1 MRRLTL
7 RHLSFFL
14 FSAIGCMALAQ
25 PLNGQILISEWM
37 ASNGD
42 SSVDEDGDSSDWVEI
57 WNRGNQ
63 SVSLENFSLSVDLE
77 DPRQWVFPS
86 VSLQSGQ
93 RLLIWASGKDRV
105 DPSLPLHTNFKLN
118 ADGGSLGLW
127 YSDGQTLVSAFE
139 AYPKQRRD
147 VSYGQDGSGQNRYF
161 LQPTPGQANGTGVI
175 GFVADTQF
183 SVDRGFYTDPFSLV
197 ISTQTEGAS
206 IRYTTDGTMPTA
218 GQGNLYTGPI
228 RIDQTTSLRAIAYRS
243 GYEPSNVDTQTYLFL
258 KDVIRQA
265 ADGRAPTGWPTRWG
279 SNTVD
284 YGMDPDV
291 VDDPA
296 YRDTI
301 IDDMQT
307 LPSYSIVMNLDDF
320 FGSSGIYSNPGQDGR
335 EWERPCSVELIHPGG
350 EKGFQI
356 NAGIRVRGG
365 FSRSTSNPKHALR
378 LFFRNEYGAGKL
390 NYPVF
395 GPDATQS
402 FDGFDLRTFQNYSWS
417 FQGDSRGIFLRD
429 VFSRDV
435 QLAMGHH
442 AERGDFAH
450 LYINGMYWGLYN
462 TVERP
467 EASYAASYYGGQKE
481 DYDVI
486 KVEAGPYTINATD
499 GNTQAW
505 RDLFN
510 ASRAGFD
517 SMESYQKVLGNN
529 PDGTPNPDYPVLVD
543 PINLIDYMLII
554 LYGGNL
560 DAPISNFLG
569 NTRPNNFYSVRSR
582 VGELGFQHFV
592 HDAEHTL
599 LNANENRLGPYTAG
613 NTFTYFNPQYL
624 WQQLQANEEFTQL
637 IGDRIHRHLFNDG
650 ALTTEKATE
659 LYLKRKNQ
667 IDRAVVAESA
677 RWGDSKRSNP
687 FTRDRDWISSIN
699 SVLNSFIERRSSIL
713 LNQLKSRNLYPDT
726 DAPIFSQFGGVIS
739 NGFEL
744 LMDAGNATEI
754 LYTLDGSDPRLLGGS
769 RSPAARNYQQG
780 VRLTE
785 HASVKARGLRAGQW
799 SALVEAHFII
809 QRDFT
814 DLMISEIMYHPSDE
828 EGVDGDTFEFIEL
841 KNVSNQTMQLG
852 GVHFTA
858 GIDYTFEEG
867 AELAP
872 GAFAVLVHD
881 APSFASR
888 YPGVPV
894 AGVYEGRLNNGG
906 EAIALVHASG
916 TPLTHVRFGDEE
928 PWPVLADGEGF
939 SLVPRQTLAMEF
951 QDEVGRWRASS
962 LRGGS
967 PGQDDF
973 TQAIPQ
979 VVINELLAHTD
990 LPLVDAIELF
1000 NPLDQPADLSGWY
1013 LTDDR
1018 SDPKQYQLPPGSVIP
1033 PKSYLVL
1040 TESDFNPRPGSV
1052 GSFTFSS
1059 LGESAYLFSADA
1071 SGQLTGYSQGFDFGP
1086 TANGVSLGRYLN
1098 SLGEVDYVAQQSMSL
1113 GTDNTGPLVG
1123 PVVINEIH
1131 SQPRV
1136 GEPAYIE
1143 IKNISGEEVPLFDP
1157 LYPSNTWQV
1166 EGIGFSLPLGIRLA
1180 PGELLILASVDE
1192 AQFRSVFAIPDSVK
1206 VLGPFAGQLQPDGE
1220 RIKLL
1225 RPDDP
1230 EETTSGT
1237 MVPMILVDS
1246 VRYDDQAPWPDL
1258 QAVAGASLE
1267 KIQSAA
1273 YGNDPAHWRSSF
1285 GQPSPGVD
1293 NDGNR
1298 APVVEAGESHSL
1310 SAEQFP
1316 LIVRLGGEAW
1326 DDGLPESSPG
1336 LIFEWLQVEGPGQ
1349 LYFASPDNLNTELW
1363 VPGAGDWKV
1372 ALTASD
1378 GELEASDIL
1387 EIHVERPFGSGSI
1400 IEAGATWRYL
1410 DRGNAPA
1417 STWKDVSFD
1426 DSQWSQGEASFG
1438 YGDGDETTVLDYG
1451 GNASNKRR
1459 TYYFRHAFSLADP
1472 QSVKSL
1478 QLAVVRDDGVVVYVN
1493 GKEVF
1498 RDNLPEGI
1506 ITFDTFAL
1514 SAVGGADET
1523 TFFEASLDEVALGRQ
1538 NVIAVELH
1546 QANASSSDTSFDL
1559 KLDGEIA
1566 PNNQAPEITI
1576 AQNLQGEVGEWL
1588 LLDGSWSDDGLPV
1601 TPGLVGFVWDQVQGP
1616 GEVLLENPQL
1626 FPSRAWF
1633 DQPGEYELALTYS
1646 DGVVTRTLPVRV
1658 SVHESDPEEGVATLM
1673 IEMGPTPQLV
1683 LKLLAGQEALISVST
1698 DLKQWTPLWTVRSD
1712 ENDET
1717 FRWDLSEYTD
1727 SPAIY
1732 LKSESSPVP

>member
-1 MRRLTL
+1 MQDLLRYRLSGLTTL
-7 RHLSFFL
+7 LLWLGLSMGSL
-14 FSAIGCMALAQ
+14 Q
-25 PLNGQILISEWM
+25 GQILISEWM

-42 SSVDEDGDSSDWVEI
+42 SSVDEDGESSDWVEI

-63 SVSLENFSLSVDLE
+63 SISLEGFSLSVNLE
-77 DPRQWVFPS
+77 DPRQWVFPAITLS
-86 VSLQSGQ
+86 SGQ
-93 RLLIWASGKDRV
+93 RMFVWASGKDRV
-105 DPSLPLHTNFKLN
+105 DPTLPLHTNFRLD
-118 ADGGSLGLW
+118 ADGGSLWLW
-127 YSDGQTLVSAFE
+127 YSDGQTLVSAYE
-139 AYPKQRRD
+139 DYPKQRRD
-147 VSYGQDGSGQNRYF
+147 VSYGLDESGQNRFF
-161 LQPTPGQANGTGVI
+161 LQATPGQANASGVL

-183 SVDRGFYTDPFSLV
+183 SIDRGFYTEPFSLI
-197 ISTQTEGAS
+197 ISSQTEGAS
-206 IRYTTDGTMPTA
+206 IRYTTDGTMPTS
-218 GQGNLYTGPI
+218 QRGNVYTRPI
-228 RIDQTTSLRAIAYRS
+228 IIDQTTTLRAIAYRD
-243 GYEPSNVDTQTYLFL
+243 GFEPSNVDTQTYLFL
-258 KDVIRQA
+258 QDVIRQA
-265 ADGRAPTGWPTRWG
+265 SDGRAPTGWPTRWG

-284 YGMDPDV
+284 YGMDPAV

-335 EWERPCSVELIHPGG
+335 NWERPCSVELIHPGG

-442 AERGDFAH
+442 AERGDYVH

-499 GNTQAW
+499 GNTRAW
-505 RDLFN
+505 RELFN
-510 ASRAGFD
+510 ASRTGFE

-543 PINLIDYMLII
+543 PVNLIDYMLVI

-569 NTRPNNFYSVRSR
+569 NNRPNNFYSVRSR
-582 VGELGFQHFV
+582 LGEMGFQHFV

-599 LNANENRLGPYTAG
+599 LNVNENRLGPYNAG
-613 NTFTYFNPQYL
+613 RSFTYFNPQYL
-624 WQQLQANEEFTQL
+624 WQRLQANEEFTLL

-659 LYLKRKNQ
+659 LFLRRKDQ

-677 RWGDSKRSNP
+677 RWGDSKRARP
-687 FTRDRDWISSIN
+687 CTRDREWVSSIN
-699 SVLNSFIERRSSIL
+699 TVLNSFIARRSRIL
-713 LNQLKSRNLYPDT
+713 RNQLKSRNLYPDT
-726 DAPIFSQFGGVIS
+726 EAPVFNQFGGVVPD
-739 NGFEL
+739 GFEL
-744 LMDAGNATEI
+744 RMDGGNATEI
-754 LYTLDGSDPRLLGGS
+754 VYTLDGSDPRLLGGM
-769 RSPAARNYQQG
+769 RSPSARSYQQG

-785 HASVKARGLRAGQW
+785 HARVKARGLRSGQW
-799 SALVEAHFII
+799 SALAEAAFVID
-809 QRDFT
+809 RGFT
-814 DLMISEIMYHPSDE
+814 DLMISEIMYHPSGED
-828 EGVDGDTFEFIEL
+828 GVDGDVFEFIEL
-841 KNVSNQTMQLG
+841 KNVSNQVMAMG
-852 GVHFTA
+852 GIHFIQ
-858 GIDYTFEEG
+858 GIDYTFDDG
-867 AELAP
+867 VELAP
-872 GAFAVLVHD
+872 GAFAVLVQD
-881 APSFASR
+881 AEAFASR

-894 AGVYEGRLNNGG
+894 TGVYGGRLNNGG
-906 EAIALVHASG
+906 EDVVLVHASG
-916 TPLTHVRFGDEE
+916 APLTQVRYRDEE
-928 PWPVLADGEGF
+928 PWPILADGEGF
-939 SLVPRQTLAMEF
+939 SLVPLQTLSMES
-951 QDEVGRWRASS
+951 QDEVVRWRASS
-962 LRGGS
+962 LRGGT
-967 PGQDDF
+967 PGRDDF
-973 TQAIPQ
+973 MQEIPP
-979 VVINELLAHTD
+979 VVITELLAHTD
-990 LPLVDAIELF
+990 LPLMDAIELF
-1000 NPLDQPADLSGWY
+1000 NPLDQPVDVSGWY
-1013 LTDDR
+1013 VTDDR
-1018 SDPKQYQLPPGSVIP
+1018 SKPGKYRLPSGSVIP
-1033 PKSYLVL
+1033 GKSYWVL
-1040 TESDFNPRPGSV
+1040 SESEFHPMPGSE

-1086 TANGVSLGRYLN
+1086 TANGVSLGRHIN
-1098 SLGEVDYVAQQSMSL
+1098 SEGEVDYVAQQTLTL
-1113 GTDNTGPLVG
+1113 GAENTAPRVG

-1131 SQPRV
+1131 SRPQA
-1136 GEPAYIE
+1136 GDPAYIE
-1143 IKNISGEEVPLFDP
+1143 LKNISGREISLFDP
-1157 LYPSNTWQV
+1157 ANPANTWRV
-1166 EGIGFSLPLGIRLA
+1166 EGIGFSMPAGLRLA
-1180 PGELLILASVDE
+1180 AGELLIVASVDE
-1192 AQFRSVFAIPDSVK
+1192 SQFRQSFAVPDSVR
-1206 VLGPFAGQLQPDGE
+1206 VLGPYEGQLQFGGE
-1220 RIKLL
+1220 KIQLL

-1230 EETTSGT
+1230 EETTSGP
-1237 MVPMILVDS
+1237 MVPMILVDA

-1258 QAVAGASLE
+1258 QAVPGASLE
-1267 KIQSAA
+1267 KIRSAS
-1273 YGNDPAHWRSSF
+1273 YGNDPIHWRSSF

-1298 APVVEAGESHSL
+1298 SPVIEAGLSQSL

-1316 LIVRLGGEAW
+1316 RMILLEGDVW
-1326 DDGLPESSPG
+1326 DDGLPETSLEPS
-1336 LIFEWLQVEGPGQ
+1336 LRWVQLEGPGQ
-1349 LYFASPDNLNTELW
+1349 LYFASPDALKTEVW
-1363 VPGAGDWKV
+1363 IPGAGDWKV

-1378 GELEASDIL
+1378 GELEATDSL
-1387 EIHVERPFGSGSI
+1387 EIHVERPFGTGAV

-1417 STWKDVSFD
+1417 SNWKDVGFD
-1426 DSQWSQGEASFG
+1426 DSQWAQGKASFG

-1493 GKEVF
+1493 GNEVF
-1498 RDNLPEGI
+1498 RDNLPDGT
-1506 ITFDTFAL
+1506 ITFNTFAL
-1514 SAVGGADET
+1514 TAVGGADET
-1523 TFFEASLDEVALGRQ
+1523 TFFDASLEGVVLSRE

-1546 QANASSSDTSFDL
+1546 QANATSSDTSFDL

-1566 PNNQAPEITI
+1566 PGNQAPEISI
-1576 AQNLQGEVGEWL
+1576 AQNVQGAVGEWV

-1601 TPGLVGFVWDQVQGP
+1601 TPGLVGFAWDEVQGP
-1616 GEVLLENPQL
+1616 GEVLFENPQL
-1626 FPSRAWF
+1626 FPTRVRF
-1633 DQPGEYELALTYS
+1633 DQPGDYELSLLVS
-1646 DGVVTRTLPVRV
+1646 DGASTLRFPVLA
-1658 SVHESDPEEGVATLM
+1658 SVQDGGMVDVPAVLT
-1673 IEMGPTPQLV
+1673 IEMMPTPHLV
-1683 LKLLAGQEALISVST
+1683 LHLAEGREAVISLST
-1698 DLKQWTPLWTVRSD
+1698 DLQQWAPLWNARTEEVA
-1712 ENDET
+1712 ET
-1717 FRWDLSEYTD
+1717 FRWDLSEYLEW
-1727 SPAIY
+1727 PATFY
-1732 LKSESSPVP
+1732 KMESSVIP